1 MAEMIV
7 TIDGPAG
14 SGKSTISKLLAKEL
28 GATFLDT
35 GAMYRAVTLA
45 AIADDV
51 NLADEDTLLG
61 VLESKEFEFKTHND
75 RMEVKIN
82 GIDATEGIR
91 RPDVTVNI
99 KYIARAAKIR
109 QKLVDMQR
117 KFAEKHDKIVTEGRD
132 QGTVAFPNADYKF
145 FLIADVEERARRR
158 HVELTEKGLNIDLEV
173 LENDIRRR
181 DESDTTRKNGPL
193 IKAQDAIEIDGTK
206 IDAEAVVKKILEHI
220 NS

>member
-1 MAEMIV
+1 MADMIV

-28 GATFLDT
+28 DATFLDT

-51 NLADEDTLLG
+51 NLEDEDALFG
-61 VLESKEFEFKTHND
+61 VLESKEFEFITHNG

-91 RPDVTVNI
+91 RPDITENI
-99 KYIARAAKIR
+99 KYIAKAAKIR
-109 QKLVDMQR
+109 KKLVDMQR
-117 KFAEKHDKIVTEGRD
+117 KFAEKHEKIVTEGRD

-158 HVELTEKGLNIDLEV
+158 HAEFTEKGVNIDLKV
-173 LENDIRRR
+173 LENDIRKR

-193 IKAQDAIEIDGTK
+193 IKADDAIEIDSTK
-206 IDAEAVVKKILEHI
+206 LDVEAVVKKILQHI
-220 NS
+220 HS